1 MSDEWDGEERR
12 LDMQK
17 QKLEL
22 EHKKR
27 MLEDQDNLRD
37 TQRKM
42 AWYALV
48 GMLLYP
54 IAVMGSSFFEL
65 DKAADILGDM
75 AGTYF
80 MSTAAIVM
88 ALFGAEAYIKNKKG

>member
-1 MSDEWDGEERR
+1 MDEKELLDLEKERAEFKYKIR
-12 LDMQK
+12 EM
-17 QKLEL
+17 
-22 EHKKR
+22 
-27 MLEDQDNLRD
+27 EDKDTLRD

-42 AWYALV
+42 AWYALF

-54 IAVMGSSFFEL
+54 VAVIGANYFGL
-65 DKAADILGDM
+65 DEGAKQLSDM

-88 ALFGAEAYIKNKKG
+88 TLFGAEAYVKKDR